1 MTKTANDTN
10 TNSQSDANFDI
21 NQTGEL
27 GERITKLGYTLAR
40 FTTATVLGWI
50 GAMKFTAYEA
60 GAIEGL
66 ATSSLLTSW
75 LYSIFSVQGASNF
88 IGTVEII
95 IAILLIAGAKFPKAA
110 LAGAVLAAGTF
121 ATTASYLLT
130 APVWEAT
137 LGGFPALNVVPGQF
151 LLKDIVLLSVA
162 VLLAGEALKRNN
174 I

>member
-1 MTKTANDTN
+1 MTTN
-10 TNSQSDANFDI
+10 TQAQTTAATFSDG
-21 NQTGEL
+21 TL
-27 GERITKLGYTLAR
+27 GDRITKIGFTASR

-66 ATSSLLTSW
+66 ATSSFLTSW

-88 IGTVEII
+88 IGLVEIT
-95 IAILLIAGAKFPKAA
+95 IAILLVLGVKFPKAA
-110 LAGAVLAAGTF
+110 LGGAVLAAGTF

-130 APVWEAT
+130 APVWEAS

-162 VLLAGEALKRNN
+162 ILLAGDALKRNN